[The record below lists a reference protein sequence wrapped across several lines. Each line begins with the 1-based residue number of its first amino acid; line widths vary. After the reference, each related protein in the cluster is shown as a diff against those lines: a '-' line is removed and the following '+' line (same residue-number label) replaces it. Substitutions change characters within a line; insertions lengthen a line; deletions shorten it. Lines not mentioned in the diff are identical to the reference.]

1 MGRLPRAPPK
11 IGGVPLTSNTLKDLG
26 MAAID
31 IAMGRA
37 VAPEIAQERLDTCK
51 KCDMFNGK
59 RCNLCGC
66 FMRKKVGLPSAQCPI
81 HKWKR

>member
-1 MGRLPRAPPK
+1 MGRLPRAPRK
-11 IGGVPLTSNTLKDLG
+11 IGGVPLTSDTLKDLG

-31 IAMGRA
+31 IAMGRH
-37 VAPEIAQERLDTCK
+37 VSPEIAKERLAMCMT
-51 KCDMFNGK
+51 CDMFDGK

-66 FMRKKVGLPSAQCPI
+66 FMRKKVGLASANCPI